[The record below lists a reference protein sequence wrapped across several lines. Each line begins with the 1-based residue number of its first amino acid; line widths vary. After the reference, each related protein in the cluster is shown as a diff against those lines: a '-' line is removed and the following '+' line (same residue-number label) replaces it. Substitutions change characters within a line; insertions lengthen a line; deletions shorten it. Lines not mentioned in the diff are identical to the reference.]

1 MRIRLF
7 MPLVF
12 VLSFMLLACQQTETK
27 DAQPKLAVVDMARI
41 MRDSEPGKAGVKFL
55 EGLQAGMQ
63 DKLNAIQ
70 ARLEKDPKDE
80 AAQKELQGVYMTA
93 QQRMQAEQQ
102 NVVNLLYDTIQRVL
116 NTYRE
121 QQGYDVIISAEVA
134 AAFNPKADVTT
145 AVIAEVNKQKIDFKP
160 LPEPAAPEAAQAPAQ
175 QDKDQAAEQAQDQS
189 KDQPKDKVVAPKN
202 GKK

>member
-1 MRIRLF
+1 
-7 MPLVF
+7 
-12 VLSFMLLACQQTETK
+12 
-27 DAQPKLAVVDMARI
+27 
-41 MRDSEPGKAGVKFL
+41 
-55 EGLQAGMQ
+55 MQ

-160 LPEPAAPEAAQAPAQ
+160 LPEPAAPEAPRLPRSRTRTRPRNRR
-175 QDKDQAAEQAQDQS
+175 KIS
-189 KDQPKDKVVAPKN
+189 PKTSPRTRSQRPRTARN
-202 GKK
+202 SFLTRI

>member
-1 MRIRLF
+1 

-55 EGLQAGMQ
+55 EGLQPGCRTNLMPF
-63 DKLNAIQ
+63 
-70 ARLEKDPKDE
+70 RPPGKDPKDE

-189 KDQPKDKVVAPKN
+189 KDSPRTRPQRPRTARN
-202 GKK
+202 SFLTRI

>member
-116 NTYRE
+116 NAYRE
-121 QQGYDVIISAEVA
+121 QQGYDIILSAEVA
-134 AAFNPKADVTT
+134 AAFNPKADVTA

-160 LPEPAAPEAAQAPAQ
+160 LPEPAAPEAAPAPA
-175 QDKDQAAEQAQDQS
+175 AQPQE
-189 KDQPKDKVVAPKN
+189 KEQPKEQPKADAPEN
-202 GKK
+202 GKKK

>member
-1 MRIRLF
+1 
-7 MPLVF
+7 
-12 VLSFMLLACQQTETK
+12 
-27 DAQPKLAVVDMARI
+27 
-41 MRDSEPGKAGVKFL
+41 
-55 EGLQAGMQ
+55 MQ

-80 AAQKELQGVYMTA
+80 AAQKELQSVYMTA

-121 QQGYDVIISAEVA
+121 QQGYDVIISAEV

-175 QDKDQAAEQAQDQS
+175 QDKDQAAEKAQDQS
-189 KDQPKDKVVAPKN
+189 SKDQSKDKAAAPKN

>member
-1 MRIRLF
+1 MRGVLITMRIRLF

-55 EGLQAGMQ
+55 ESLQSGMQ
-63 DKLNAIQ
+63 EKLNAIQ

-80 AAQKELQGVYMTA
+80 AAQKELQGVYMA
-93 QQRMQAEQQ
+93 SQQRMQAEQQ

-116 NTYRE
+116 NAYRE
-121 QQGYDVIISAEVA
+121 QQGYDIILSAEVA
-134 AAFNPKADVTT
+134 AAFNPKADVTA

-160 LPEPAAPEAAQAPAQ
+160 LPEPAAPEAAPAPAAQ
-175 QDKDQAAEQAQDQS
+175 PQDKE
-189 KDQPKDKVVAPKN
+189 QPKEQPKADAPEN
-202 GKK
+202 GKKK

>member
-1 MRIRLF
+1 

-160 LPEPAAPEAAQAPAQ
+160 LPEPAAPEAAQAPRPRNRR
-175 QDKDQAAEQAQDQS
+175 KIS
-189 KDQPKDKVVAPKN
+189 PKTSPRTRSQRPRTARN
-202 GKK
+202 SFLTRI

>member
-1 MRIRLF
+1 
-7 MPLVF
+7 
-12 VLSFMLLACQQTETK
+12 MLPACQQTETK
-27 DAQPKLAVVDMARI
+27 DAQPKLAVVDMARV

-55 EGLQAGMQ
+55 ESLQSGMQ

-70 ARLEKDPKDE
+70 ARLEKNPKDE
-80 AAQKELQGVYMTA
+80 AAQKELQGVYMTS

-102 NVVNLLYDTIQRVL
+102 NVVNLLYDAIQRVI

-121 QQGYDVIISAEVA
+121 QQGYEVILSAEVA
-134 AAFNPKADVTT
+134 ASFAPGADVTS

-160 LPEPAAPEAAQAPAQ
+160 LPEPAAPEAAPAPAAQ
-175 QDKDQAAEQAQDQS
+175 PQDKE
-189 KDQPKDKVVAPKN
+189 QPKEQPKADAPKN